1 MNRYKI
7 HRTDHYIIIESEDGK
22 HTWTGLAKDV
32 KVMQNTDSPIHYK
45 IINVRGWGYDVDINI
60 NQILKQDGNP
70 YNKQAW
76 ESWYFKNTGRN
87 R

>member
-32 KVMQNTDSPIHYK
+32 KVVQNTYSPIQYK
-45 IINVRGWGYDVDINI
+45 IIR
-60 NQILKQDGNP
+60 
-70 YNKQAW
+70 
-76 ESWYFKNTGRN
+76 F
-87 R
+87 